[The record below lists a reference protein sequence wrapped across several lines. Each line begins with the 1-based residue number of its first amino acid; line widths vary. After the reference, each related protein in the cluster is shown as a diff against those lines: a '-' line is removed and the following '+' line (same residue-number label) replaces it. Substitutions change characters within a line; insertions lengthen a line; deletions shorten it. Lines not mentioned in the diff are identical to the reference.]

1 MPTADLKL
9 VRPHSCA
16 SQLLIIKCIYFLLV
30 LFLWKALINSFAIR
44 FYPWIDLITLIT
56 AIILVQDTKSC
67 HLGYYCFL
75 LTGLPFLTGFDI
87 SYTCP
92 SIDYPLHSSQ
102 RGYLKHKSDLV
113 THLLNNL
120 QGFPITFR
128 IKSKV
133 LILAYKTIHD
143 LGSSILCDLL
153 PFSQIL
159 HPPYFSL
166 CLPSMLLNVP
176 PWSLIQTDSYLGA
189 LALTVLPD
197 VFTH

>member
-1 MPTADLKL
+1 MYLLFIGSFSLESPDQFICYQILSMN
-9 VRPHSCA
+9 RFNHSHHC
-16 SQLLIIKCIYFLLV
+16 
-30 LFLWKALINSFAIR
+30 
-44 FYPWIDLITLIT
+44 
-56 AIILVQDTKSC
+56 IILVQDTKSC

-92 SIDYPLHSSQ
+92 SIDYSLHSSQ

-143 LGSSILCDLL
+143 LGSSILCNLL

-176 PWSLIQTDSYLGA
+176 P
-189 LALTVLPD
+189 
-197 VFTH
+197 